1 VRLCVIGFKHVN
13 FGQTSKKNPFL
24 SPSLQALPTVFS
36 CQSVTSV
43 TALITI
49 AKPTFDLHT
58 LFHPVPPSPSR
69 AELVELVVFAKVK
82 MPIIIYPNLGAQPI
96 GAVPARTAP
105 PPPSALIRRG
115 SGFSKSFKASLRNR
129 SSSSLESSFS
139 GRSSRDTL
147 ADTYQLTRGTT
158 PLNTTLLP
166 SKSRS
171 PVYCVT
177 TDVHPDGACAT
188 THLWHFDRDRRSLRD
203 VAWIRWSSSSQPVV
217 GVVGVQLPV
226 NDFLV
231 KSKGLGFSSRCVHC
245 HSKVGLS
252 R

>member
-1 VRLCVIGFKHVN
+1 
-13 FGQTSKKNPFL
+13 
-24 SPSLQALPTVFS
+24 
-36 CQSVTSV
+36 
-43 TALITI
+43 
-49 AKPTFDLHT
+49 
-58 LFHPVPPSPSR
+58 
-69 AELVELVVFAKVK
+69 

-105 PPPSALIRRG
+105 PPSALMRRG
-115 SGFSKSFKASLRNR
+115 SGFSKSFKSSLRNR
-129 SSSSLESSFS
+129 SSSSLESSIS
-139 GRSSRDTL
+139 GQSSRDTL
-147 ADTYQLTRGTT
+147 ADTYQLTRGAS

-177 TDVHPDGACAT
+177 TDVDPNGACAT

-203 VAWIRWSSSSQPVV
+203 VGWIRWSSGSQPVV
-217 GVVGVQLPV
+217 GVVGVQMPV

-245 HSKVGLS
+245 RCKVWMF

>member
-1 VRLCVIGFKHVN
+1 MSALADFKDVPS
-13 FGQTSKKNPFL
+13 FTFL
-24 SPSLQALPTVFS
+24 RLQALPTDFS
-36 CQSVTSV
+36 CQPGETVHYCSRHNCQSD
-43 TALITI
+43 
-49 AKPTFDLHT
+49 F
-58 LFHPVPPSPSR
+58 PPSSTLHLHPRSK
-69 AELVELVVFAKVK
+69 LVGLIVFAKVK
-82 MPIIIYPNLGAQPI
+82 MPIIIYPNLGSQPVS
-96 GAVPARTAP
+96 AVPARTAP
-105 PPPSALIRRG
+105 SPPSALTRRG

-129 SSSSLESSFS
+129 SSSSLESSVS
-139 GRSSRDTL
+139 GQTSRDTL
-147 ADTYQLTRGTT
+147 ADTYHLTRGAS
-158 PLNTTLLP
+158 PLNTMLLP

-177 TDVHPDGACAT
+177 TDMHPDGACAT

-217 GVVGVQLPV
+217 GVVGVQMPV

-245 HSKVGLS
+245 SCKSLMP